1 MEVHHHP
8 HVDSHLHGK
17 KNFKEYFLEF
27 LMIFLAVT
35 LGFFAENIRE
45 HFADKAHEQ
54 QYIHSFY
61 EDLSNDERELP
72 GLINSIEHQQLET
85 ADSLQAL
92 LPAINSKTPANI
104 VYTSLRKII
113 RQQGVR
119 IFVTD
124 RTIEQ
129 IKNAGEM
136 KLISNKQI
144 SDSLVDYYKEVDFIE
159 YLQQDLLA
167 FKAELKADFPLILKS
182 RDYSKVIDMQD
193 RIINPNENLYLSA
206 TDSFTINKI
215 LIEVNDIRGLSHTTQ
230 TMIGELLEKAESIK
244 KLIAN
249 NYDIKNIDTSN
260 YTKPERM
267 GK

>member
-8 HVDSHLHGK
+8 DLHHKK

-35 LGFFAENIRE
+35 MGFFAENIRE
-45 HFADKAHEQ
+45 HFVDKTHEQ

-61 EDLSNDERELP
+61 EDLSNDEKELP
-72 GLINSIEHQQLET
+72 TLINSIERQQLQT
-85 ADSLQAL
+85 ADSLQAIL
-92 LPAINSKTPANI
+92 RGMNSKTAANT
-104 VYTSLRKII
+104 VYTSLRLII
-113 RQQGVR
+113 RQQGIR
-119 IFVTD
+119 IFITD

-136 KLISNKQI
+136 RLLSNKQI

-159 YLQQDLLA
+159 YLQRDLLA
-167 FKAELKADFPLILKS
+167 YKAELKADFPRILKS
-182 RDYSKVIDMQD
+182 QDYNKVIDAQD

-215 LIEVNDIRGLSHTTQ
+215 LIEVSDIKGLSHTIQ
-230 TMIGELLEKAESIK
+230 TMIAELLGKAENIK
-244 KLIAN
+244 KLITN
-249 NYDIKNIDTSN
+249 NYNIQN
-260 YTKPERM
+260 
-267 GK
+267 

>member
-8 HVDSHLHGK
+8 DLHHKK

-45 HFADKAHEQ
+45 HFVDKTHEKE
-54 QYIHSFY
+54 YINSFY
-61 EDLSNDERELP
+61 EDLSRDGRELP
-72 GLINSIEHQQLET
+72 DLIKSIEYQQLQT
-85 ADSLQAL
+85 ADSLQAI
-92 LPAINSKTPANI
+92 LPGINSKTPANT
-104 VYTSLRKII
+104 VYTSLRLII
-113 RQQGVR
+113 RQQGIR

-136 KLISNKQI
+136 RLLSNKQI

-159 YLQQDLLA
+159 YLQRDLLA
-167 FKAELKADFPLILKS
+167 YKAELKADFPRILKS
-182 RDYSKVIDMQD
+182 QAYSKAIDVQD

-206 TDSFTINKI
+206 TNSFTINKI
-215 LIEVNDIRGLSHTTQ
+215 LLEVSDIKGLSHSIQ
-230 TMIGELLEKAESIK
+230 SMIAELLGKAENIK
-244 KLIAN
+244 KLITS
-249 NYDIKNIDTSN
+249 YYNIQN
-260 YTKPERM
+260 
-267 GK
+267 

>member
-8 HVDSHLHGK
+8 HLPHGEK
-17 KNFKEYFLEF
+17 RKFKEYFLEF

-35 LGFFAENIRE
+35 LGFFAESLRE
-45 HFADKAHEQ
+45 HIVDKTHEQ

-72 GLINSIEHQQLET
+72 TLINSIERQQLQT
-85 ADSLQAL
+85 ADSLQAI
-92 LPAINSKTPANI
+92 LPGINSKSPANT
-104 VYTSLRKII
+104 VYTSLRKMI
-113 RQQGVR
+113 RQQGIR

-124 RTIEQ
+124 RTIQQ

-136 KLISNKQI
+136 RLLSNKQI

-159 YLQQDLLA
+159 YLQRDLLA
-167 FKAELKADFPLILKS
+167 YKAELKADFPRILKS
-182 RDYSKVIDMQD
+182 QAYSKAIDVQD

-215 LIEVNDIRGLSHTTQ
+215 LIEVSDIKGLSHSIQ
-230 TMIGELLEKAESIK
+230 SMIAELLGKAKNIK
-244 KLIAN
+244 KLI
-249 NYDIKNIDTSN
+249 TSCYN
-260 YTKPERM
+260 FQN
-267 GK
+267 